1 MKSKEIILSFG
12 FFIIL
17 TAIFFYKVF
26 LNGYVPVPGD
36 LLVSEYNP
44 WKTYSYLGY
53 NPGSF
58 PSKVQYFDVLRQLYP
73 WKTLSLDIIKHGE
86 FPLWNPYNF
95 SGAPLL
101 ANFQSAVFYPINL
114 LYFFLPQ
121 ITAWTILVM
130 LQPLLSAFFM
140 YLFVRKLGMGIWG
153 SLLASV
159 SFAYSSFM
167 TVWLEYNTVNQVIL
181 WFPLVLLSIEHLRVK
196 KTVFWILICIFS
208 LASAVFA
215 GHIQIFIYLFI
226 FCAVYCFFRIKRERG
241 SITFFLFLF
250 LLPIGIGAIQLTAGI
265 ELILNSARSSLPYD
279 FLIHKILIQPKQLI
293 MLFVPDFFGNPATH
307 NYLLLDTYVGKT
319 TSIGI
324 TALFFVFL
332 TLIRKK
338 TVLTRFFIATAAL
351 LLLFTTLNPITML
364 IYKIDIP
371 FFSTSAPTNALFIF
385 CFSLS
390 VLAGFGV
397 DIYLQEKMDLKK
409 FFTWVV
415 PLVFIFIILWIGVG
429 VFPKV
434 SVVTIRNLFYTTIIL
449 GISILLLIIG
459 FKNRKIL
466 PIVFIFLLI
475 THTANAW
482 RAFEKFNPFVPSQLV
497 FPANDIFRFLKD
509 RAEIDRF
516 WGYGSGEIGANFA
529 AQSAIFSPDGYDPLY
544 PKRYG
549 QFIQS
554 AKSGIIGAEATGETR
569 SDAVV
574 QAGFGKEYLSS
585 NEYRL
590 KVLDVLGVKYFLDR
604 VENGSTEETFPENRF
619 RLIYEKAGWKVFE
632 NLKVAPRVFL
642 ASNYQVFNT
651 SGDFEKKFFNKELDP
666 SKTIL
671 LEQAPFQI
679 NNLSGGIVKLVSY
692 TPNKVVIS
700 TKTDKEGLLF
710 LSDTYYPGWKAF
722 IDGKETEIYRAD
734 YTFRSV
740 AVSKGQHEVVFVFKP
755 LSFQLGFSITILSLA
770 SLLFIIPF
778 TIKKGWR
785 VI

>member
-1 MKSKEIILSFG
+1 MRSKEIILSFG
-12 FFIIL
+12 FFTIL
-17 TAIFFYKVF
+17 ATIFFYKIF
-26 LNGYVPVPGD
+26 LNGYVPIPGD

-95 SGAPLL
+95 SGSPLL

-114 LYFFLPQ
+114 LYFLLPQ
-121 ITAWTILVM
+121 ITVWTILVM
-130 LQPLLSAFFM
+130 FQPLLSAFFM
-140 YLFVRKLGMGIWG
+140 YLFVRKIGMGIWG
-153 SLLASV
+153 SLLASI

-167 TVWLEYNTVNQVIL
+167 IVWLEYNTVNQVIL
-181 WFPLVLLSIEHLRVK
+181 WLPLILLSIEHLRVK
-196 KTVFWILICIFS
+196 KTIFWILIFIFS
-208 LASAVFA
+208 LVSSVFA

-226 FCAVYCFFRIKRERG
+226 FCAIYCFFRIKRKRD
-241 SITFFLFLF
+241 SIVFFLFLF
-250 LLPIGIGAIQLTAGI
+250 LFPIGIGAIQLIPGI

-293 MLFVPDFFGNPATH
+293 MLLVPDFFGNPATH
-307 NYLLLDTYVGKT
+307 NYQLLDTYVGKT

-324 TALFFVFL
+324 TAIFFVFL

-338 TVLTRFFIATAAL
+338 TALIRFFIASAAL
-351 LLLFTTLNPITML
+351 LLLFTTLNPFTML
-364 IYKIDIP
+364 VYKIDIP
-371 FFSTSAPTNALFIF
+371 FFSTSASTNALFIF

-409 FFTWVV
+409 FFTWITPIV
-415 PLVFIFIILWIGVG
+415 LIFIILWIGVG
-429 VFPKV
+429 VLPKV
-434 SVVTIRNLFYTTIIL
+434 SVVTVRNLFYTTIIL
-449 GISILLLIIG
+449 GMSVLLLVIG

-466 PIVFIFLLI
+466 KIVFIFLLI
-475 THTANAW
+475 VHTVNLW
-482 RAFEKFNPFVPSQLV
+482 WAFEKFNPFVPSLLV
-497 FPANDIFRFLKD
+497 FPSNDIFRFLKD
-509 RAEIDRF
+509 KEGIDRF

-554 AKSGIIGAEATGETR
+554 AKSGIIGGEAIRETR

-574 QAGFGKEYLSS
+574 AAGFGKEDLSS

-590 KVLDVLGVKYFLDR
+590 KVLDILGVKYLLDR
-604 VENGSTEETFPENRF
+604 VENGSTEQTFPENRF
-619 RLIYEKAGWKVFE
+619 RLIYEKAGWKIFE

-651 SGDFEKKFFNKELDP
+651 SGDFENKFFNKDFDT

-671 LEQAPFQI
+671 LEQAPVYI
-679 NNLSGGIVKLVSY
+679 PNLGSGIAKIISY
-692 TPNKVVIS
+692 TPNKVVVS
-700 TKTDKEGLLF
+700 TKTDKDSLLF
-710 LSDTYYPGWKAF
+710 LSDTYYPGWIAF
-722 IDGKETEIYRAD
+722 LDGKETKIYRAD

-740 AVSKGQHEVVFVFKP
+740 VVSKGQHEVVFVFKP
-755 LSFQLGFSITILSLA
+755 FSFHLGFSITLFSLT
-770 SLLFIIPF
+770 SLLFFTLF